1 MAEDTNLI
9 QAFCQGASED
19 LRLLADLHASELTPE
34 QMHGLQSLRFP
45 EPLLLDIP
53 DQDFQLAVHVLQTT
67 VQEWPQEPPASMI
80 NALATDFASIYLNG
94 SLHAHPSESVWLDD
108 EELTC
113 QQPMFEV
120 REYYQRHGLAAP
132 NWRIMADDHLVN
144 ELLFV
149 AHLLEQASDSP
160 AQQPLLQETTRFMD
174 EHLLRWLL
182 PFGRR
187 VAQRCATPFY
197 ASLALLTALY
207 AEHIRN
213 LLADILEVPRESHE
227 TIEARLKAQRISAAT
242 PQPMQYFPGA
252 APSW

>member
-1 MAEDTNLI
+1 MAEDTGLI
-9 QAFCQGASED
+9 RSFCQGAGED
-19 LRLLADLHASELTPE
+19 LRLLADLHASELTLE
-34 QMHGLQSLRFP
+34 QMRELQALQFP
-45 EPLLLDIP
+45 ALLALDIP
-53 DQDFQLAVHVLQTT
+53 EQDFQLAAHVLQTT
-67 VQEWPQEPPASMI
+67 VQEWPQEPTAQVVD
-80 NALATDFASIYLNG
+80 ALATDFASIYLNG
-94 SLHAHPSESVWLDD
+94 SLHAFPSESVWLDD

-120 REYYQRHGLAAP
+120 RECYQRYGLNAP
-132 NWRIMADDHLVN
+132 NWRRMADDHLVN

-160 AQQPLLQETTRFMD
+160 AQQQPLVEAARFMD

-187 VAQRCATPFY
+187 VAQRCSTPFY

-207 AEHIRN
+207 AEHIRD
-213 LLADILEVPRESHE
+213 LLADILETPRESHAA
-227 TIEARLKAQRISAAT
+227 IEARLKAQRTAAAT
-242 PQPMQYFPGA
+242 PQPMQYFPGV